1 MSSSH
6 TFCMYLLHHY
16 SHSKFAHTTHRYMEA
31 KDTCLPVLTWFGWQC
46 LLVLGWVTRP
56 SRQSNMWLVQSPP
69 SSLQTTSALLLL
81 LIAHNQHIRG
91 AVNAQWNQTTTR
103 LIDLI
108 TRSRHSQGQRSVLPR
123 TEAHA
128 AHPPRENQTHT
139 RTLWRKIDKIQ
150 TELHS
155 ELKSLVL
162 IGCWWVKT
170 WAMSSLGLAVRV
182 VRLDSHTETFAQT
195 RGKRRMT
202 AVTRN

>member
-31 KDTCLPVLTWFGWQC
+31 KDTCLPVLSGFGWQC

-56 SRQSNMWLVQSPP
+56 SRQSNMWLVQTPP
-69 SSLQTTSALLLL
+69 SSLQTTSPLLLL

-108 TRSRHSQGQRSVLPR
+108 TRSRHSQARGLCS
-123 TEAHA
+123 HA
-128 AHPPRENQTHT
+128 RRPTPHIRHAQIGPTHVNVDK
-139 RTLWRKIDKIQ
+139 KIDKIQ
-150 TELHS
+150 RELHS

-182 VRLDSHTETFAQT
+182 VRLHSHTETFTQT
-195 RGKRRMT
+195 RGKWRMT